1 MNPTL
6 RGRIRDRALATDLLR
21 DLTIL
26 TAVIGLAGTAG
37 FGWLASMTFAG
48 TPAANASETDDSTT
62 NDQLAAPTPRTTA
75 PNAAATPNSAA
86 TPNAAATPRPT
97 IGSSSGGSSSG
108 SSSTGVSPSRRR
120 AHVSTGSS

>member
-1 MNPTL
+1 MNTTL

-26 TAVIGLAGTAG
+26 TAVSGLAATAG

-48 TPAANASETDDSTT
+48 TPAANAAVSDDSPR
-62 NDQLAAPTPRTTA
+62 NDEAGPP
-75 PNAAATPNSAA
+75 AATSAA
-86 TPNAAATPRPT
+86 PNAAATPRPT
-97 IGSSSGGSSSG
+97 IRASSGGSSSG
-108 SSSTGVSPSRRR
+108 SSSTGVSGSRRR

>member
-1 MNPTL
+1 MNTTL

-26 TAVIGLAGTAG
+26 TAVSGLAATAG

-48 TPAANASETDDSTT
+48 TPSANAAVSDDSPR
-62 NDQLAAPTPRTTA
+62 NDEAAP
-75 PNAAATPNSAA
+75 AAGASAA
-86 TPNAAATPRPT
+86 PNAAATPRPT
-97 IGSSSGGSSSG
+97 IRSSSGGSSGG
-108 SSSTGVSPSRRR
+108 SSSTGVTPSRRR

>member
-1 MNPTL
+1 MKTTL
-6 RGRIRDRALATDLLR
+6 RGRVRDRALATDLLR

-26 TAVIGLAGTAG
+26 TAVGGLAATAG

-48 TPAANASETDDSTT
+48 TPSANASVSDERPR
-62 NDQLAAPTPRTTA
+62 NDEAGPP
-75 PNAAATPNSAA
+75 AATSAA
-86 TPNAAATPRPT
+86 PNAAATPRPT
-97 IGSSSGGSSSG
+97 VGASSGGSSSG

>member
-1 MNPTL
+1 MNTTL

-48 TPAANASETDDSTT
+48 TPAANASVSDETTT
-62 NDQLAAPTPRTTA
+62 DDQLAPPTPRTTD
-75 PNAAATPNSAA
+75 PNAAAS
-86 TPNAAATPRPT
+86 PNAAATPRPT
-97 IGSSSGGSSSG
+97 AGSSSGRSSSG
-108 SSSTGVSPSRRR
+108 SSSTGVSPSRGR
-120 AHVSTGSS
+120 AHVST

>member
-1 MNPTL
+1 MNTTL

-26 TAVIGLAGTAG
+26 TAVSGLAATAG

-48 TPAANASETDDSTT
+48 TPAANASVTDDTQR
-62 NDQLAAPTPRTTA
+62 NDEAAPPAATSAA
-75 PNAAATPNSAA
+75 PNAV
-86 TPNAAATPRPT
+86 ATPRPT
-97 IGSSSGGSSSG
+97 IRSSSGGSSSG
-108 SSSTGVSPSRRR
+108 SSSSGVTPSRRR

>member
-1 MNPTL
+1 VVILDRMNKTL

-26 TAVIGLAGTAG
+26 TAVSGLAATAG

-48 TPAANASETDDSTT
+48 TPAANASVSDDSTT
-62 NDQLAAPTPRTTA
+62 DDQLAAPTPRTTA
-75 PNAAATPNSAA
+75 PNAAAA
-86 TPNAAATPRPT
+86 PNAVATPRPT
-97 IGSSSGGSSSG
+97 ASSGGSASSG
-108 SSSTGVSPSRRR
+108 SSSSGVTPSRRR